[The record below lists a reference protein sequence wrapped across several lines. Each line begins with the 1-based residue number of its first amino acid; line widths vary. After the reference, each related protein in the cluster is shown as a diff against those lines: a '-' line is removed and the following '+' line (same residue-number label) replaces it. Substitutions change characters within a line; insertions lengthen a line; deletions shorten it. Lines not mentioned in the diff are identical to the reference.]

1 MIPFGSSS
9 LRRSLRI
16 MRNNL
21 NLNPHII
28 LPEPRDSNTRPN
40 RLMSRHPLLEIPNHS
55 SQSLVVDGDM
65 VRIHAED
72 LFPALS
78 SGVLQVQL
86 DIRESL
92 VNLLVDLLVENACF
106 RVPAACDGGFC
117 WLFDHLH
124 QNFARAGF
132 SVDSPSPRSVF
143 GDSLTLSCALDA
155 VADAYGLAVAEFLS
169 LFHADAGVGV
179 VLKMGHVDDCV
190 ECNVD
195 AEMGVGLG
203 RAGSRAAMIKSAI
216 EMVEAGT
223 QSI

>member
-1 MIPFGSSS
+1 
-9 LRRSLRI
+9 

-117 WLFDHLH
+117 WLFDH
-124 QNFARAGF
+124 FRRDSVRAGF
-132 SVDSPSPRSVF
+132 R
-143 GDSLTLSCALDA
+143 
-155 VADAYGLAVAEFLS
+155 
-169 LFHADAGVGV
+169 
-179 VLKMGHVDDCV
+179 
-190 ECNVD
+190 
-195 AEMGVGLG
+195 
-203 RAGSRAAMIKSAI
+203 
-216 EMVEAGT
+216 
-223 QSI
+223 